1 MPKPEISL
9 KHPHDSFFKKIFDNE
24 ENIRDFLKA
33 YLPKQRYKRIKTN
46 IKRDSNFR
54 WWESNKTL
62 WIYSSY
68 KRYRKRRVSRDTNR
82 DKRRR

>member
-54 WWESNKTL
+54 
-62 WIYSSY
+62 
-68 KRYRKRRVSRDTNR
+68 
-82 DKRRR
+82 